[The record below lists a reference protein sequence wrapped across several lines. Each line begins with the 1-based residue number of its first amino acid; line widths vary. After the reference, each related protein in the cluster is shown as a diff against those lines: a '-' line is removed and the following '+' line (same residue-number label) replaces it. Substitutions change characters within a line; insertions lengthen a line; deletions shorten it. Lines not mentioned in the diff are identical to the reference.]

1 MRRKAIVYQDVY
13 LDGYDNHFFADRKAA
28 RLLSPEGAKRAR
40 WFRSAFLN
48 RRFFHYMFFV
58 GLAPYMTFTQ
68 RYGGIGMRINNFFHH
83 QSDVSRSEREAIATA
98 DCPDYI
104 PALVDGYRKLMPPT
118 HLDGWANYEVKDEW
132 TPIPERTGHP
142 NEDDHT
148 IPHYSLNGFRT
159 NPVPFPLNK

>member
-58 GLAPYMTFTQ
+58 GLALHDVLHY
-68 RYGGIGMRINNFFHH
+68 FH
-83 QSDVSRSEREAIATA
+83 STLR
-98 DCPDYI
+98 
-104 PALVDGYRKLMPPT
+104 
-118 HLDGWANYEVKDEW
+118 
-132 TPIPERTGHP
+132 GHR
-142 NEDDHT
+142 NED
-148 IPHYSLNGFRT
+148 
-159 NPVPFPLNK
+159 